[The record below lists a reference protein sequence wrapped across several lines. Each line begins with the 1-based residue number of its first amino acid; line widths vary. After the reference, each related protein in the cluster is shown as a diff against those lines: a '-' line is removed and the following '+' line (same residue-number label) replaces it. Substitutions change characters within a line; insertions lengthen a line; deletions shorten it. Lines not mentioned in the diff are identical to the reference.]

1 MSQRVKHCR
10 CGQANAEHDAFCAR
24 CGQTIFD
31 IVAVATE
38 PPKPEAKPEAAPTP
52 ATPAIG
58 VAPKKVCPLC
68 GAINEFFALL
78 CGGAGCGNDLSAVVP
93 SGGTSAANKAAA
105 QPTVAPAAP
114 ALPVLLLSVGA
125 QNFEC
130 RDGDFIGREG
140 TVGCQ
145 VFSGLG
151 TVSRRHVSVTLRDGQ
166 WFLTALAGVQNIT
179 QLDGRELPRGV
190 PQPLT
195 GEHTLKMSTQC
206 EVRLKVTG
214 GSGQAEEAAVKVG

>member
-1 MSQRVKHCR
+1 MSERVKHCG

-24 CGQTIFD
+24 CGQPIFD
-31 IVAVATE
+31 VVAVATE
-38 PPKPEAKPEAAPTP
+38 PPKPEARAESAPAAAAP
-52 ATPAIG
+52 A
-58 VAPKKVCPLC
+58 VAAAAKKVCPLC
-68 GAINEFFALL
+68 GAVNESFALL

-93 SGGTSAANKAAA
+93 SGGTPAKQVPEPPA
-105 QPTVAPAAP
+105 AAP
-114 ALPVLLLSVGA
+114 ASPALPALLLSVGA
-125 QNFEC
+125 QSFEC

-145 VFSGLG
+145 VFTGLG
-151 TVSRRHVSVTLRDGQ
+151 TVSRRHVSLARRDGQ

-195 GEHTLKMSTQC
+195 GEHALKMSTQC
-206 EVRLKVTG
+206 EVKLKVG
-214 GSGQAEEAAVKVG
+214 NGK

>member
-1 MSQRVKHCR
+1 MSQPLKHCG

-24 CGQTIFD
+24 CGQPIFD
-31 IVAVATE
+31 VVAVATK
-38 PPKPEAKPEAAPTP
+38 PPPSEEKSESPPAPAAPVVASP
-52 ATPAIG
+52 A
-58 VAPKKVCPLC
+58 KKVCPLC
-68 GAINEFFALL
+68 GTMNEFFALL

-93 SGGTSAANKAAA
+93 SGGAPTPEKPSV
-105 QPTVAPAAP
+105 QPASTPASPDFP
-114 ALPVLLLSVGA
+114 ALLLSVGA
-125 QNFEC
+125 QSFEC

-151 TVSRRHVSVTLRDGQ
+151 TVSRRHVSLTLRDGH
-166 WFLTALAGVQNIT
+166 WFVTALAGVQNIT
-179 QLDGRELPRGV
+179 QLDGRELPRSA

-206 EVRLKVTG
+206 EVKLKVRNR
-214 GSGQAEEAAVKVG
+214 E

>member
-1 MSQRVKHCR
+1 MSQRVKHCG

-24 CGQTIFD
+24 CGQPIFD
-31 IVAVATE
+31 VVAVATE
-38 PPKPEAKPEAAPTP
+38 PQQPEANVESTPAAAAPAVA
-52 ATPAIG
+52 ATA
-58 VAPKKVCPLC
+58 KKVCPLC
-68 GAINEFFALL
+68 GVVNESFAFL

-93 SGGTSAANKAAA
+93 SGGTPPAKVPE
-105 QPTVAPAAP
+105 QPAAAP
-114 ALPVLLLSVGA
+114 ASPALPGLTLSVGA
-125 QNFEC
+125 QNFDC
-130 RDGDFIGREG
+130 RDGDIIGREG

-151 TVSRRHVSVTLRDGQ
+151 TVSRRHVSFTQRDGQ

-179 QLDGRELPRGV
+179 QLDGRELPRGA

-206 EVRLKVTG
+206 EVRLKV
-214 GSGQAEEAAVKVG
+214 SGR